1 MKKYLLLSLL
11 SFATFVS
18 AIAEKKE
25 VDINPIA
32 QPRNGQNNNLP
43 RSPIYQPHIFIEYNT
58 LFFDFS
64 CIGCSIQ
71 LLQDDIV
78 VYTDVVNEDG
88 EIILPDCLSGVYQLQ
103 LQFGSI
109 IFEGEIEL

>member
-1 MKKYLLLSLL
+1 MKKYLLLTLL
-11 SFATFVS
+11 SLATFS
-18 AIAEKKE
+18 LADAEQKD
-25 VDINPIA
+25 VIINPKA
-32 QPRNGQNNNLP
+32 QSGNKHNDNNP
-43 RSPIYQPHIFIEYNT
+43 RSPIRTPHVSIEDFT
-58 LFFDFS
+58 LLFDLS

-88 EIILPDCLSGVYQLQ
+88 EVILPNCLSGVYQLQ